1 MLPPP
6 QPARKRVAK
15 TKILIL
21 FIEILSLYRRWGLA
35 NQSLMA
41 RENCRDPRNRNVL
54 IAKLENASVIAGP
67 DEGPGKNG
75 KLML

>member
-15 TKILIL
+15 TKTLIL
-21 FIEILSLYRRWGLA
+21 FIRNSLLYRRWGLA

-54 IAKLENASVIAGP
+54 IAQLAKCVVIAGP